1 MGCTNS
7 TEINVRRSQIQLFEA
22 DGEEQLNEQNNK
34 GIQNGK
40 KKPKPIIYRAI
51 QTQKKTTNM
60 SNSFDAKEV
69 KQIVIKNMTFNI
81 ANQDS
86 HKGFSQYRAK
96 NIAKHIA
103 EINPDIVGFQELREN
118 SCIKKNQ
125 LEKILIELQNIQP
138 DFRWYSVWVP
148 SMIYKKAGI
157 STCVEGLGLI
167 SRFPIKSFKQEFIP
181 LEKNAKDKNQRS
193 ILFVELQDIDLQYC
207 VTHLSQVDEDQIEQ
221 TKHLR
226 KIIDNQYAKSEKN
239 LKQIILGDFNYHNE
253 EKTKY
258 LLEDEDIRGF
268 KDTAIELNNLQNTW
282 NLYRYDRIYYRGSGL
297 IPIKIYSQEGCSCNV
312 KQTGYCINHYCSD
325 HFSLTS
331 EFTYEL

>member
-1 MGCTNS
+1 MGCSSS
-7 TEINVRRSQIQLFEA
+7 TEISVRRSQIQLFEA
-22 DGEEQLNEQNNK
+22 DGEEKLNASNK
-34 GIQNGK
+34 KDVLNGK
-40 KKPKPIIYRAI
+40 MKLNPIIYKAI

-60 SNSFDAKEV
+60 SNSFEAKDV
-69 KQIVIKNMTFNI
+69 KKIVIKNMTFNI
-81 ANQDS
+81 ANHDS

-103 EINPDIVGFQELREN
+103 EVNPDIVGFQEIREN

-125 LEKILIELQNIQP
+125 LERILIELQNIQP
-138 DFRWYSVWVP
+138 DFKWYSVWVP

-157 STCVEGLGLI
+157 STCAEGLGLI

-193 ILFVELQDIDLQYC
+193 VLFVELEDINLQYC
-207 VTHLSQVDEDQIEQ
+207 VTHLSYLDDDQIEQ
-221 TKHLR
+221 TKQLR
-226 KIIDNQYAKSEKN
+226 IIIDNQYAKSETN
-239 LKQIILGDFNYHNE
+239 LKQIILGDFNYHDE

-268 KDTAIELNNLQNTW
+268 KDTAVELNNLQNTW
-282 NLYRYDRIYYRGSGL
+282 KLYRYDRIYYRGTGL
-297 IPIKIYSQEGCSCNV
+297 IPVKIYSQEGCSCNDNQNSHCT
-312 KQTGYCINHYCSD
+312 KHYCSD

-331 EFTYEL
+331 VFMYEF